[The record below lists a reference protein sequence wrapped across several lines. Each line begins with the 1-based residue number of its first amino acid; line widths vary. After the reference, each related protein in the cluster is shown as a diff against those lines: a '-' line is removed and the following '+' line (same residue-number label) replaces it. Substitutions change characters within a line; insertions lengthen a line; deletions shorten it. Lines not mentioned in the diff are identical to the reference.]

1 MWFRRSEHPSLRRR
15 LAALVLAAVAL
26 ASLAQGISAYRGA
39 LRAADAAFDESL
51 RQIAHSLQ
59 ATTPGEATL
68 FDYSVQIWG
77 PNGVEIYRSRGLQP
91 PGAGAP
97 PSIGFS
103 DAVIGGRR
111 LRVYVLRTPERT
123 VQVAQDLDARAAQ
136 ARDLGLRAVLPG
148 ALLAPLLML
157 AAWLLVGRLLAP
169 VERVRRQVA
178 SRAAGELAPLPA
190 RGLPAEVLP
199 LVDELNALFGRAR
212 ASLESQQRFVADAAH
227 ELRSPLAALK
237 LQAQALQREFDAG
250 RGPEAVARLQAGVER
265 AIAMSSQMLALARAE
280 AEPDAASWGLVEL
293 EALCREAVSDVL
305 PAAQARGID
314 LGLAALEP
322 AEVRGDATALRIL
335 LRNLLDNA
343 VKYAPPGGV
352 VDLSVAR
359 DAQGVLLAVEDNGPG
374 IAPEERA
381 RAFERFHRLPSQDG
395 APGSGLG
402 LAIVQAIARQ
412 HGAAVVLSRSQ
423 RLGGLRAEVRFG
435 ARPRPASAAGLR
447 EA

>member
-1 MWFRRSEHPSLRRR
+1 MWFRKTEAHPSLRRR
-15 LAALVLAAVAL
+15 LAVLVLAAVAL
-26 ASLAQGISAYRGA
+26 ASLAQGVSAYRGA

-59 ATTPGEATL
+59 AATPGEATL

-77 PNGVEIYRSRGLQP
+77 PDGVEIFRSRGIQP
-91 PGAGAP
+91 PGPAAP

-111 LRVYVLRTPERT
+111 LRLYVLRTPERT
-123 VQVAQDLDARAAQ
+123 VQVAQDLDARSAR

-148 ALLAPLLML
+148 AVLAPLLML

-178 SRAAGELAPLPA
+178 ARATGDLSPLPA

-199 LVDELNALFGRAR
+199 LVGELNALFGRAR
-212 ASLESQQRFVADAAH
+212 GLLDSQQRFVADAAH

-237 LQAQALQREFDAG
+237 LQAQALQREFAAG
-250 RGPEAVARLQAGVER
+250 RGPEAVARLEAGIER
-265 AIAMSSQMLALARAE
+265 TIALAGQMLALARAE
-280 AEPDAASWGLVEL
+280 AEPDATTWNTVDL

-305 PAAQARGID
+305 PAAQARGVD
-314 LGLAALEP
+314 VGMAALEP
-322 AEVRGDATALRIL
+322 AEVRGDAQGLRIL

-352 VDLSVAR
+352 VDLSVVR
-359 DAQGVLLAVEDNGPG
+359 DAQDVLLAVEDNGPG
-374 IAPEERA
+374 IPEGEREH
-381 RAFERFHRLPSQDG
+381 AFERFHRLPGRDD

-402 LAIVQAIARQ
+402 LAIVRAIARQ
-412 HGAAVVLSRSQ
+412 HGAAVVLSRSE
-423 RLGGLRAEVRFG
+423 RLGGLRAELRF
-435 ARPRPASAAGLR
+435 R
-447 EA
+447 ERLSEA